1 MVAMIWL
8 VPKSASEEIT
18 RHVESNAYSAVE
30 LLRET
35 YAGGIILM
43 ILRTVRAKAVELDS
57 TMVKLVAA
65 VKVEFVFWMV
75 KAGLEMPT
83 CS

>member
-1 MVAMIWL
+1 
-8 VPKSASEEIT
+8 
-18 RHVESNAYSAVE
+18 
-30 LLRET
+30 
-35 YAGGIILM
+35 M

-75 KAGLEMPT
+75 KAGLDMPT
-83 CS
+83 CSSVLPLIIEYSDASMTSAAIRFVLTES